1 MASKNKLDIIPKNE
15 HIIQF
20 LAENSHYREK
30 LRVRPTKTASGVAVI
45 AIMPKPYNC
54 PHGRCIYCPG
64 GIEYNTPLSYIG
76 SEPVTKLA
84 QIFEFDPHKQIQSK
98 ILQLKNRGH
107 NITKVELV
115 IVGGTFPFMPIEYQK
130 TFVKSCFDSLNLKES
145 DSLEEAL
152 KMNEKAELRCVG
164 FTIETKPDYCKQNH
178 VDTMLELGVT
188 RVEIGV
194 QTLQNTIYKKV
205 NRGHDLKDVTKAF
218 KIARDSGYKIVA
230 HMMPGLPGSSPK
242 KDIKDFK
249 ILLEEPRFK
258 PDMLKIYPTLVLKN
272 TGLYKLYNEK
282 KYIPYSDEDLINIL
296 IEVKKIVPKWIR
308 IMRVQREI
316 EDKDIVAG
324 PKNGNLRQIILE
336 KMNLLGIKCKC
347 IRCREGGLQSRLI
360 DDNNIIMN
368 RIDYDASNGK
378 EIFLSMESKD
388 SESMLGFLRMRNTFS
403 AGRKELK
410 DVNQSIKNA
419 VVIRELHV
427 YGKLLDIGNKKN
439 HESFQHRG
447 LGKKLMKEAERIAR
461 EELNVKKIS
470 VISAI
475 GTREYYKK
483 MGYFINGPYVS
494 KLV

>member
-1 MASKNKLDIIPKNE
+1 
-15 HIIQF
+15 
-20 LAENSHYREK
+20 
-30 LRVRPTKTASGVAVI
+30 
-45 AIMPKPYNC
+45 
-54 PHGRCIYCPG
+54 
-64 GIEYNTPLSYIG
+64 
-76 SEPVTKLA
+76 
-84 QIFEFDPHKQIQSK
+84 
-98 ILQLKNRGH
+98 
-107 NITKVELV
+107 
-115 IVGGTFPFMPIEYQK
+115 
-130 TFVKSCFDSLNLKES
+130 
-145 DSLEEAL
+145 
-152 KMNEKAELRCVG
+152 
-164 FTIETKPDYCKQNH
+164 
-178 VDTMLELGVT
+178 
-188 RVEIGV
+188 
-194 QTLQNTIYKKV
+194 
-205 NRGHDLKDVTKAF
+205 
-218 KIARDSGYKIVA
+218 
-230 HMMPGLPGSSPK
+230 
-242 KDIKDFK
+242 
-249 ILLEEPRFK
+249 
-258 PDMLKIYPTLVLKN
+258 
-272 TGLYKLYNEK
+272 
-282 KYIPYSDEDLINIL
+282 
-296 IEVKKIVPKWIR
+296 
-308 IMRVQREI
+308 
-316 EDKDIVAG
+316 
-324 PKNGNLRQIILE
+324 
-336 KMNLLGIKCKC
+336 LGIKCKC

-439 HESFQHRG
+439 DESFQHRG